1 MEVML
6 YAYIALVWLLK
17 HRTFQS
23 SYVLM
28 KLGEKV
34 RDLQNS
40 YTHVELKKMPCH
52 ESFYEY

>member
-28 KLGEKV
+28 KLGKKSDV
-34 RDLQNS
+34 CKIV
-40 YTHVELKKMPCH
+40 THM
-52 ESFYEY
+52 

>member
-1 MEVML
+1 MEMML

-28 KLGEKV
+28 KLG
-34 RDLQNS
+34 
-40 YTHVELKKMPCH
+40 KKNQR
-52 ESFYEY
+52 FAK